1 MTTPNLKKSDFEVV
15 SLKRNPTSP
24 RTLFG
29 LIMSGIAGL
38 FTLLA
43 IIPLFIIL
51 TYLIT
56 KGIGSLSAS
65 VFTELPPP
73 PMVDG
78 GGFGNAIVG
87 TIIMVG
93 IGALISVPIGIMA
106 AIYLSEFNQSNIYD
120 WILFAAINIA
130 IALCVFFSW
139 LGIKFLI
146 SVVASIA
153 ISCLLS
159 LIAWIFIAVI
169 LKLNMSKTTKIKEW
183 IRFATNVLSGVPSI
197 IVGVF
202 AYSAIVLTFKT
213 YSAWAGGFALSILML
228 PIIVRTT
235 DESLKL
241 VPQDVRQASVG
252 VGANRYQTVLQ
263 VVLPAALPAI
273 ITGITLS
280 VARAAG
286 ETAPLLF
293 TALFT
298 QFWPNWDNLLVEP
311 TASLSVLVYNFAIV
325 PFQNQQELAWA
336 AAFILVLLVLVTSVI
351 SRLATA
357 KRTY

>member
-1 MTTPNLKKSDFEVV
+1 MTIQKSRKKSDFEVV

-29 LIMSGIAGL
+29 LVMSGIAGL

-43 IIPLFIIL
+43 IVPLLIIL
-51 TYLIT
+51 TYLLT
-56 KGIGSLSAS
+56 KGISSLSAS

-73 PMVDG
+73 PLVDG
-78 GGFGNAIVG
+78 GGFGNAILG
-87 TIIMVG
+87 TVIMVG
-93 IGALISVPIGIMA
+93 IGALISVPLGIMA
-106 AIYLSEFNQSNIYD
+106 AIYLSEFNEGRVSD
-120 WILFAAINIA
+120 
-130 IALCVFFSW
+130 
-139 LGIKFLI
+139 
-146 SVVASIA
+146 
-153 ISCLLS
+153 
-159 LIAWIFIAVI
+159 
-169 LKLNMSKTTKIKEW
+169 W

-202 AYSAIVLTFKT
+202 AYGAVVLTTKT

-252 VGANRYQTVLQ
+252 IGANRYQTVLQ

-273 ITGITLS
+273 ITGITLA

-311 TASLSVLVYNFAIV
+311 TASLAVLVYNFAIV
-325 PFQNQQELAWA
+325 PFKNQQELAWG
-336 AAFILVLLVLVTSVI
+336 AAFILVLLVLATSII
-351 SRLATA
+351 SRVATA

>member
-1 MTTPNLKKSDFEVV
+1 MTIKLSTDNYSFNSA

-29 LIMSGIAGL
+29 LVMSGIAGL

-43 IIPLFIIL
+43 IVPLFIIL
-51 TYLIT
+51 AYLLT
-56 KGIGSLSAS
+56 KGIASLRPQ

-73 PMVDG
+73 PLVEG
-78 GGFGNAIVG
+78 GGFGNAILG
-87 TIIMVG
+87 TVIMVG
-93 IGALISVPIGIMA
+93 IAALISVPIGVMA
-106 AIYLSEFNQSNIYD
+106 AIYLSEFSQS
-120 WILFAAINIA
+120 
-130 IALCVFFSW
+130 
-139 LGIKFLI
+139 
-146 SVVASIA
+146 
-153 ISCLLS
+153 
-159 LIAWIFIAVI
+159 
-169 LKLNMSKTTKIKEW
+169 KLADW

-202 AYSAIVLTFKT
+202 AYGAIVLTTKS
-213 YSAWAGGFALSILML
+213 YSAWAGGFALAILML

-241 VPQDVRQASVG
+241 VPQEIRQASIG
-252 VGANRYQTVLQ
+252 VGANNYQTVLR

-273 ITGITLS
+273 ITGVTLA

-298 QFWPNWDNLLVEP
+298 QFWPNWNNNLVEP
-311 TASLSVLVYNFAIV
+311 TASLAVLVYNFAIV
-325 PFQNQQELAWA
+325 PFQNQQELAWG
-336 AAFILVLLVLVTSVI
+336 AAFILVLLVLATSII

>member
-1 MTTPNLKKSDFEVV
+1 MSIDTNKKRDFEAF

-29 LIMSGIAGL
+29 LVMSGIAGL

-51 TYLIT
+51 TYLLT
-56 KGIGSLSAS
+56 KGISSLSAS

-73 PMVDG
+73 PMVEG
-78 GGFGNAIVG
+78 GGFGNAILG
-87 TIIMVG
+87 TVIMVG
-93 IGALISVPIGIMA
+93 IGALISVPIGVMA
-106 AIYLSEFNQSNIYD
+106 AIYLSEFNEGKPAD
-120 WILFAAINIA
+120 
-130 IALCVFFSW
+130 
-139 LGIKFLI
+139 
-146 SVVASIA
+146 
-153 ISCLLS
+153 
-159 LIAWIFIAVI
+159 
-169 LKLNMSKTTKIKEW
+169 W

-202 AYSAIVLTFKT
+202 AYSAIVLTTKE
-213 YSAWAGGFALSILML
+213 YSAWAGGFALAILML

-241 VPQDVRQASVG
+241 VPQEVRQASVG
-252 VGANRYQTVLQ
+252 IGANQYQTVLQ

-273 ITGITLS
+273 ITGVTLS

-298 QFWPNWDNLLVEP
+298 QYWPNWDSMLVEP
-311 TASLSVLVYNFAIV
+311 TASLAVLVYNFAIV
-325 PFQNQQELAWA
+325 PFKNQQDLAWG
-336 AAFILVLLVLVTSVI
+336 AAFILVLLVLFTSII

>member
-1 MTTPNLKKSDFEVV
+1 MTIDINKSESGFESF

-29 LIMSGIAGL
+29 LILSSIAGL
-38 FTLLA
+38 FTVLA

-51 TYLIT
+51 TYLLT
-56 KGIGSLSAS
+56 KGISSLSLA

-73 PMVDG
+73 PMVEG
-78 GGFGNAIVG
+78 GGFGNAIIG
-87 TIIMVG
+87 TIVMVG
-93 IGALISVPIGIMA
+93 IGALISVPIGVMA
-106 AIYLSEFNQSNIYD
+106 AIYLSEFNEGK
-120 WILFAAINIA
+120 AA
-130 IALCVFFSW
+130 
-139 LGIKFLI
+139 
-146 SVVASIA
+146 
-153 ISCLLS
+153 
-159 LIAWIFIAVI
+159 
-169 LKLNMSKTTKIKEW
+169 EW

-202 AYSAIVLTFKT
+202 AYSAIVLTTKT
-213 YSAWAGGFALSILML
+213 YSAWAGGFALAILML

-241 VPQDVRQASVG
+241 VPQEVRQASVG
-252 VGANRYQTVLQ
+252 IGANQYQTVLQ

-273 ITGITLS
+273 ITGVTLS

-298 QFWPNWDNLLVEP
+298 QYWPNWNNGLAEP
-311 TASLSVLVYNFAIV
+311 TASLAVLVYNFAIV
-325 PFQNQQELAWA
+325 PFKNQQDLAWG
-336 AAFILVLLVLVTSVI
+336 AAFILVLLVLATSVI

>member
-1 MTTPNLKKSDFEVV
+1 MTTPNLKKTDFEVV

-73 PMVDG
+73 PLVDG

-106 AIYLSEFNQSNIYD
+106 AIYLSEFNEGQVSD
-120 WILFAAINIA
+120 
-130 IALCVFFSW
+130 
-139 LGIKFLI
+139 
-146 SVVASIA
+146 
-153 ISCLLS
+153 
-159 LIAWIFIAVI
+159 
-169 LKLNMSKTTKIKEW
+169 W

-202 AYSAIVLTFKT
+202 AYSAVVLTTKT

-273 ITGITLS
+273 ITGITLA

-311 TASLSVLVYNFAIV
+311 TASLAVLVYNFAIV
-325 PFQNQQELAWA
+325 PFKNQQELAWA
-336 AAFILVLLVLVTSVI
+336 AAFILVLLVLFTSVI

>member
-1 MTTPNLKKSDFEVV
+1 MTVDNKEKGFEAF

-43 IIPLFIIL
+43 IIPLIIIL
-51 TYLIT
+51 SYLLT
-56 KGIGSLSAS
+56 KGISSLSAS

-73 PMVDG
+73 PLVEG
-78 GGFGNAIVG
+78 GGFGNAILG
-87 TIIMVG
+87 TVIMVG
-93 IGALISVPIGIMA
+93 IGALISVPIGVMA
-106 AIYLSEFNQSNIYD
+106 AIYLSEFNEGKSAE
-120 WILFAAINIA
+120 L
-130 IALCVFFSW
+130 
-139 LGIKFLI
+139 
-146 SVVASIA
+146 
-153 ISCLLS
+153 
-159 LIAWIFIAVI
+159 
-169 LKLNMSKTTKIKEW
+169 

-202 AYSAIVLTFKT
+202 AYSAIVLTTKS
-213 YSAWAGGFALSILML
+213 YSAWAGGFALAILML

-241 VPQDVRQASVG
+241 VPQEVRQASVG
-252 VGANRYQTVLQ
+252 IGANQYQTVLQ

-273 ITGITLS
+273 ITGVTLS
-280 VARAAG
+280 IARAAG

-298 QFWPNWDNLLVEP
+298 QYWPSWDNGLVEP
-311 TASLSVLVYNFAIV
+311 TASLAVLVYNFAIV
-325 PFQNQQELAWA
+325 PFKNQQDLAWA
-336 AAFILVLLVLVTSVI
+336 AAFILVLLVLTTSVI

>member
-1 MTTPNLKKSDFEVV
+1 MTIDTTKNSDFEVV
-15 SLKRNPTSP
+15 SLKRNPSSP

-29 LIMSGIAGL
+29 LVMSGIAGL

-51 TYLIT
+51 TYLLT
-56 KGIGSLSAS
+56 KGISSLSAS

-73 PMVDG
+73 PMVEG
-78 GGFGNAIVG
+78 GGFGNAILG
-87 TIIMVG
+87 TVIMVG
-93 IGALISVPIGIMA
+93 IGALISVPIGVMA
-106 AIYLSEFNQSNIYD
+106 AIYLSEFNEGK
-120 WILFAAINIA
+120 AAE
-130 IALCVFFSW
+130 L
-139 LGIKFLI
+139 
-146 SVVASIA
+146 
-153 ISCLLS
+153 
-159 LIAWIFIAVI
+159 
-169 LKLNMSKTTKIKEW
+169 

-202 AYSAIVLTFKT
+202 AYSAIVLTTKE
-213 YSAWAGGFALSILML
+213 YSAWAGGFALAILML

-241 VPQDVRQASVG
+241 VPQEVRQASVG
-252 VGANRYQTVLQ
+252 IGANQYQTVLQ

-273 ITGITLS
+273 ITGVTLS
-280 VARAAG
+280 IARAAG

-298 QFWPNWDNLLVEP
+298 QYWPNWDNLLVEP
-311 TASLSVLVYNFAIV
+311 TASLAVLVYNFAIV
-325 PFQNQQELAWA
+325 PFKNQQELAWG
-336 AAFILVLLVLVTSVI
+336 AAFILVLLVLITSII
-351 SRLATA
+351 SRVATA

>member
-1 MTTPNLKKSDFEVV
+1 MTKQTSPQSSDFGVI
-15 SLKRNPTSP
+15 SLNRNPTSP

-51 TYLIT
+51 IYLLT
-56 KGIGSLSAS
+56 KGISSLSPA
-65 VFTELPPP
+65 VLTQLPPP
-73 PMVDG
+73 PMLDG
-78 GGFGNAIVG
+78 GGFGNAILG
-87 TIIMVG
+87 TVIMVG
-93 IGALISVPIGIMA
+93 IGALISVPLGVMA
-106 AIYLSEFNQSNIYD
+106 AIYLSEFNE
-120 WILFAAINIA
+120 
-130 IALCVFFSW
+130 
-139 LGIKFLI
+139 GR
-146 SVVASIA
+146 VA
-153 ISCLLS
+153 
-159 LIAWIFIAVI
+159 
-169 LKLNMSKTTKIKEW
+169 EW

-202 AYSAIVLTFKT
+202 TYSAIVLTTKE
-213 YSAWAGGFALSILML
+213 YSAWAGGFALAVLML

-241 VPQDVRQASVG
+241 VPQEVRQASVG
-252 VGANRYQTVLQ
+252 IGANQYQTVLQ

-273 ITGITLS
+273 VTGVTLS
-280 VARAAG
+280 IARAAG

-298 QFWPNWDNLLVEP
+298 QYWPNWDNMLVEP
-311 TASLSVLVYNFAIV
+311 TASLAVLVYNFAIV
-325 PFQNQQELAWA
+325 PFKNQQELAWG
-336 AAFILVLLVLVTSVI
+336 AAFILVLLVLTTSII

-357 KRTY
+357 RRTY

>member
-1 MTTPNLKKSDFEVV
+1 MATQSTSNFNAA
-15 SLKRNPTSP
+15 SLNRNPFSP

-38 FTLLA
+38 FTLMA
-43 IIPLFIIL
+43 IIPLLIIL
-51 TYLIT
+51 TYLLT
-56 KGIGSLSAS
+56 KGISSLSAA
-65 VFTELPPP
+65 VFIELPPP
-73 PMVDG
+73 PLVEG
-78 GGFGNAIVG
+78 GGFGNAILG
-87 TIIMVG
+87 TVIMVG
-93 IGALISVPIGIMA
+93 IGALISVPMGIMA
-106 AIYLSEFNQSNIYD
+106 AIYLSEFNE
-120 WILFAAINIA
+120 
-130 IALCVFFSW
+130 
-139 LGIKFLI
+139 GK
-146 SVVASIA
+146 VA
-153 ISCLLS
+153 
-159 LIAWIFIAVI
+159 
-169 LKLNMSKTTKIKEW
+169 EW

-202 AYSAIVLTFKT
+202 AYSAIVLTIKS
-213 YSAWAGGFALSILML
+213 YSAWAGGFALAILML

-235 DESLKL
+235 DEALKL

-252 VGANRYQTVLQ
+252 IGASNYQTVLQ

-273 ITGITLS
+273 ITGVTLS

-298 QFWPNWDNLLVEP
+298 QYWPNWGNRLVEP
-311 TASLSVLVYNFAIV
+311 TASLAVLVYNFAIV
-325 PFQNQQELAWA
+325 PFKNQQDLAWG
-336 AAFILVLLVLVTSVI
+336 AAFILVLLVLLTSII

>member
-1 MTTPNLKKSDFEVV
+1 MTTPTLDKSGYGEI

-38 FTLLA
+38 FTLMA
-43 IIPLFIIL
+43 IVPLLIIL
-51 TYLIT
+51 SYLIT

-73 PMVDG
+73 PMVEG
-78 GGFGNAIVG
+78 GGFGNAILG

-93 IGALISVPIGIMA
+93 IGALISIPLGVMA
-106 AIYLSEFNQSNIYD
+106 AIYLSEFNEGK
-120 WILFAAINIA
+120 AA
-130 IALCVFFSW
+130 
-139 LGIKFLI
+139 
-146 SVVASIA
+146 
-153 ISCLLS
+153 
-159 LIAWIFIAVI
+159 
-169 LKLNMSKTTKIKEW
+169 EW

-202 AYSAIVLTFKT
+202 AYSAVVLTFRT

-241 VPQDVRQASVG
+241 VPQEVRQASVG
-252 VGANRYQTVLQ
+252 VGANQYQTVLQ

-280 VARAAG
+280 IARAAG

-298 QFWPNWDNLLVEP
+298 QFWPNWDELFVEP
-311 TASLSVLVYNFAIV
+311 TASLAVLVYNFAIV
-325 PFQNQQELAWA
+325 PFQNQQELAWG
-336 AAFILVLLVLVTSVI
+336 AAFILVMLVLITSII
-351 SRLATA
+351 SRIATA
-357 KRTY
+357 QRTYQLLMQLF

>member
-29 LIMSGIAGL
+29 LIMSGIAGF

-43 IIPLFIIL
+43 IVPLFIIL
-51 TYLIT
+51 TYLLT
-56 KGIGSLSAS
+56 RGISALSLS

-73 PMVDG
+73 PMVEG

-87 TIIMVG
+87 TVIMVG
-93 IGALISVPIGIMA
+93 IGALISVPLGIMA
-106 AIYLSEFNQSNIYD
+106 AIYLSEFQE
-120 WILFAAINIA
+120 
-130 IALCVFFSW
+130 
-139 LGIKFLI
+139 GK
-146 SVVASIA
+146 ASD
-153 ISCLLS
+153 
-159 LIAWIFIAVI
+159 
-169 LKLNMSKTTKIKEW
+169 W

-202 AYSAIVLTFKT
+202 AYSAVVLTT
-213 YSAWAGGFALSILML
+213 RSYSAWAGGFALSILML

-273 ITGITLS
+273 ITGITLA

-325 PFQNQQELAWA
+325 PFQNQQELAWG
-336 AAFILVLLVLVTSVI
+336 AAFILVLLVLVTSII